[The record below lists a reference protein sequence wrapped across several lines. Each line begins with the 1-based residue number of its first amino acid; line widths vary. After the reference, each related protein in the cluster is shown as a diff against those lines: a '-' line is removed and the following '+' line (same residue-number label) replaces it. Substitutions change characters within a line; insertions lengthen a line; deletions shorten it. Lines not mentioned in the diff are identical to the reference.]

1 MILVAYRHGF
11 RPAELVDLISPTAV
25 SIVIMKIPERP
36 RNPNF
41 PAPEGP
47 IFTRLRNCGSFQRNT
62 LHIVSGLATLTR
74 EA

>member
-36 RNPNF
+36 RNPDF

-47 IFTRLRNCGSFQRNT
+47 IFTRLRAPVDQSKELLISLQPRP
-62 LHIVSGLATLTR
+62 SSY
-74 EA
+74 